1 MTTQVGT
8 FIPVQTQY
16 AGLGINGLNQNSV
29 LGFNGVNPN
38 SVLAFN
44 TLNSNPVLGF
54 SGLNQNPAVINA
66 GGYNQIQNNN
76 PNTAALL
83 VVPAY
88 GNHSQNFGTNGTQVA
103 FIPQNTALNAAS
115 LLSAS
120 TPVQGIPA
128 GATVFGVA
136 NTLQGSNQSLNTP
149 SLATEL
155 SENNNE
161 YVISFDV
168 PGIEIQD
175 LDISLSGNTIL
186 INGIRKNT
194 YDSATLAYSEVARGS
209 LSRAIAVPF
218 DISPS
223 KAINTSLENGV
234 LKIRIAKENQSERKT
249 TTRKV
254 KMG

>member
-8 FIPVQTQY
+8 FIPVQAQY

-29 LGFNGVNPN
+29 LGFNGFNPN
-38 SVLAFN
+38 
-44 TLNSNPVLGF
+44 T
-54 SGLNQNPAVINA
+54 AVINTA
-66 GGYNQIQNNN
+66 GYNQIQNNN
-76 PNTAALL
+76 PNAAALF
-83 VVPAY
+83 VVPNY
-88 GNHSQNFGTNGTQVA
+88 GNQSQAFGNNGTQVA
-103 FIPQNTALNAAS
+103 FIPQNSALNGAS
-115 LLSAS
+115 LLSGNAS
-120 TPVQGIPA
+120 VQGIPTA
-128 GATVFGVA
+128 ATVFGVA
-136 NTLQGSNQSLNTP
+136 NALQGSNQSINTP

-186 INGIRKNT
+186 INGVRKNT
-194 YDSATLAYSEVARGS
+194 YDSSTLAYSEVARGS

-234 LKIRIAKENQSERKT
+234 LKIRIAKENQSERKSS
-249 TTRKV
+249 TRKV
-254 KMG
+254 KIG